1 MILERGVAAMRATGR
16 ARSDT
21 HHVWWV
27 LVIALLLLGPCATQG
42 RSQLTEPPP
51 SQRHRP
57 FAAGE
62 VLVYNVRVGSL
73 AAGSGVMWIEGPE
86 FVRGHPTLLLRS
98 HMEARVGPLGGS
110 GETESWIDADR
121 LASLR
126 FERRE
131 RRLFSRSREAVE
143 LFPVERRWTADD
155 GRSGRSPTDD
165 PLDELSFIYYIRTL
179 PLPGDT
185 SFSVSRHFEPERNPV
200 SIRVVGR
207 EAVTVPAGTF
217 DVVTVEMR
225 VKDPRRYRGEGVI
238 RISLTDDRCRLPVRI
253 ESDVPTVGRT
263 VLTLERV
270 VHPDAHL
277 ADHGPLVGGSPTA
290 PLQTPSP
297 KFPNPPDGSVPSGAR
312 D

>member
-1 MILERGVAAMRATGR
+1 MPTTGHATP
-16 ARSDT
+16 DT
-21 HHVWWV
+21 RYVWWV
-27 LVIALLLLGPCATQG
+27 AVVALLLLGPCATQG
-42 RSQLTEPPP
+42 RGQVAAGSERDRAL
-51 SQRHRP
+51 P

-62 VLVYNVRVGSL
+62 VLVYNLRVGAL

-86 FVRGHPTLLLRS
+86 FVRGLPTLLLRS

-110 GETESWIDADR
+110 GETESWIDAER

-126 FERRE
+126 FARRE
-131 RRLFSRSREAVE
+131 RRLFSRAREAVE
-143 LFPVERRWTADD
+143 LFPVERRWTTDD
-155 GRSGRSPTDD
+155 GRSGKSPTDD

-207 EAVTVPAGTF
+207 ETLTVPAGTF
-217 DVVTVEMR
+217 DVVIVEMR

-238 RISLTDDRCRLPVRI
+238 RIYLTDDRCRLPVRI

-263 VLTLERV
+263 VLALERV
-270 VHPDAHL
+270 VHPEDHCAAH
-277 ADHGPLVGGSPTA
+277 GRPVVGASPTA
-290 PLQTPSP
+290 LLPTPSP
-297 KFPNPPDGSVPSGAR
+297 KFPNVPDGPALSGAR